1 MIKLADFLEES
12 SPLWKELPLNSL
24 VTHKTLH
31 IDKPIINDTKF
42 YVRRTFIESTA
53 RCNRWDQ
60 ERNEFVDEYD
70 KPIKTFDEITG
81 TEVTKVILLADEPK
95 AGKTSTFKSIA
106 TRLKDKF
113 ISKWVVFIDHH
124 HHADVYRS
132 CKSVEWNQQKMAHF
146 ISQDILQLQEFEQK
160 IFEKFFID
168 GRVIILLEMNVFYQE
183 ILDFAVRIKEQSQ
196 NQLWI
201 SSWPQHA
208 GKLEAALNTSAFKL
222 VQFDDE
228 NRREF
233 FIKFLNSKAIVEEEE
248 IECRLGELED
258 FLQLHSKEDNFPCEI
273 PLMLRMIAEF
283 YENSLEG

>member
-1 MIKLADFLEES
+1 M
-12 SPLWKELPLNSL
+12 
-24 VTHKTLH
+24 
-31 IDKPIINDTKF
+31 
-42 YVRRTFIESTA
+42 
-53 RCNRWDQ
+53 
-60 ERNEFVDEYD
+60 DEYD

-160 IFEKFFID
+160 IFEKFFVD

-208 GKLEAALNTSAFKL
+208 GKLEVALNTSAFKL

-233 FIKFLNSKAIVEEEE
+233 FIKFLNSKEIVDEEE
-248 IECRLGELED
+248 IEFRLEELED

-283 YENSLEG
+283 YENSLEGK